1 MKLGTRNVSD
11 VGASIKLGGRNT
23 YGGNKLGGR
32 YQPKPTGMK
41 K

>member
-11 VGASIKLGGRNT
+11 QVASMKVGGRGLA
-23 YGGNKLGGR
+23 GGCKMGGR
-32 YQPKPTGMK
+32 YQPKPTNK